1 MQHIELTV
9 KGLSYSQGKSGA
21 YALILAEI
29 GEGGRKLPVVIGGAE
44 AQSIAVAMEKS
55 VAPPRPLTHDTWK
68 NMLDELGVTLEKIV
82 IHRLVN
88 GVFYASLYTF
98 DAAGGAHV
106 FDSRPSDAVALA
118 VRFECSIFATPEIM
132 EHAGITEKEESKAD
146 ARALEEDELEDDFD
160 QPEVAQEETREDL
173 ELRLSEAVENEDY
186 ELAARLRDKLDNL

>member
-21 YALILAEI
+21 YALILAET

-68 NMLDELGVTLEKIV
+68 NMLNELGVTLDKIV

-88 GVFYASLYTF
+88 GVFYASLYTI
-98 DAAGGAHV
+98 DAAGTPHV

-118 VRFECSIFATPEIM
+118 VRFECPIFATPEIM
-132 EHAGITEKEESKAD
+132 EHAGITEKEETKAD
-146 ARALEEDELEDDFD
+146 AGTIEEEHDIDHPEVSQEESREELE
-160 QPEVAQEETREDL
+160 L
-173 ELRLSEAVENEDY
+173 LLSEAVENEDY
-186 ELAARLRDKLDNL
+186 ELAARLRDKLDKL